1 MIELLSPTDLPRARE
16 AGALVA
22 GILQTLKSR
31 CEVGTNLKDIDLW
44 TAGMI
49 TEAGAQSCYVDYAPS
64 FGRGPF
70 GHYICTSVN
79 DAVLH
84 GLPYDYPLADGD
96 LLTLDLAVSLGGVV
110 ADSAISFLVGEARPS
125 ESVALISATERALSA
140 GIAAARPGVRVG
152 DISAAIGTA
161 LGEAGYR
168 INTEFGGHGV
178 GSTMHQDPHI
188 PNAGRPGRGYTLRP
202 GLLLALEPWVMA
214 DTAELVIDADGW
226 TLRSAT
232 GCRTAHSEH
241 TIAITDD
248 GAEILTLPKQA
259 DRRPAASVPRTPPR
273 TPAADRA

>member
-1 MIELLSPTDLPRARE
+1 LIEILAPTELPRARE

-31 CEVGTNLKDIDLW
+31 TSVGTNLLDINRW
-44 TAGMI
+44 TERMI
-49 TEAGAQSCYVDYAPS
+49 SDAGADSCYVDYEPS

-84 GLPYDYPLADGD
+84 GLPHDYALADGD
-96 LLTLDLAVSLGGVV
+96 LLTLDLAVAQKGVV
-110 ADSAISFLVGEARPS
+110 ADSAISFVVGESAAP
-125 ESVALISATERALSA
+125 ESLAMIDATERALSA
-140 GIAAARPGVRVG
+140 GIAAARPGARIG
-152 DISAAIGTA
+152 DISHAIGTV
-161 LGEAGYR
+161 LREAGYP

-178 GSTMHQDPHI
+178 GSTMHQDPHV
-188 PNAGRPGRGYTLRP
+188 PNTGRPGRGFTLRP

-214 DTAELVIDADGW
+214 DTAELVTDADGW

-232 GCRTAHSEH
+232 GCLTAHSEH

-248 GAEILTLPKQA
+248 GAEILT
-259 DRRPAASVPRTPPR
+259 VPRP
-273 TPAADRA
+273 